1 MFKPVLT
8 LAAVGFVGVALWKV
22 LSMLFVP
29 FLGTL
34 LGVVLTLVK
43 VALIVG
49 LVMFVFWWFTK
60 DKKDKTEDGEAP
72 AS

>member
-8 LAAVGFVGVALWKV
+8 LAAVGVAGFAVWKV
-22 LSMLFVP
+22 LSVLFLP
-29 FLGTL
+29 FVGTL
-34 LGVVLTLVK
+34 LGIVLMLVK

-49 LVMFVFWWFTK
+49 LVMFAFWWFTK
-60 DKKDKTEDGEAP
+60 EKKKEDGEAP